1 MPVHASM
8 LPDEVQEIIGQVG
21 PNTVGAQRLLE
32 SIGFQ
37 YSGRV
42 DPFDGGP
49 HYEADTDQVT
59 FVRDTRSYQPIVGEP
74 DDTAQPAVTCRPL
87 AALSRRLDPRAGRAR
102 PRRQRPADPR
112 ARRRGRAHKARCH
125 RRRGS
130 CAGRPASTT
139 PPQRPHQP
147 RLPARPRPDRLAAD
161 QRPGPNRPVSRA
173 RGPAACSGR
182 AGSKPRARLCSPPR
196 RRASQETH
204 RPSVRCP

>member
-59 FVRDTRSYQPIVGEP
+59 FVRDTRSYPPIVGEP
-74 DDTAQPAVTCRPL
+74 DDTAQPGIVAVTADRSPHFRAVWTPVQAVHAPDETQPTHVRVGE
-87 AALSRRLDPRAGRAR
+87 AALARLGVTTEE
-102 PRRQRPADPR
+102 
-112 ARRRGRAHKARCH
+112 AHVLVALR
-125 RRRGS
+125 
-130 CAGRPASTT
+130 
-139 PPQRPHQP
+139 PQRRHSDRTSRVFP
-147 RLPARPRPDRLAAD
+147 PARAPT
-161 QRPGPNRPVSRA
+161 
-173 RGPAACSGR
+173 
-182 AGSKPRARLCSPPR
+182 GSLR
-196 RRASQETH
+196 TGG
-204 RPSVRCP
+204 